1 MRKGDCRRVTAGRS
15 PQFFR
20 VCRLRQQDAFWSENE
35 KPGLERPGSTLAKC
49 QNYNQAAMAF

>member
-1 MRKGDCRRVTAGRS
+1 MRKGDCRRVKAGRR